1 MTDILS
7 EVKMRNQRTTQTT
20 HNSTKKGTAEEFRKK
35 LCVSSIKKHLHGEI
49 YLVLKESVPSAQTQ
63 LTK

>member
-1 MTDILS
+1 
-7 EVKMRNQRTTQTT
+7 MRNQRTTQTT